1 MSVVF
6 DRKKNATKRGKGKI
20 ELYVY
25 LSRTE
30 KKYLTI
36 CEATPSNWK
45 AVVETNK
52 VQEFVKK
59 AEDII
64 NAMEILG
71 EDMNIETFNQHFNNL
86 KGESESNDQ
95 NFYNGYDQERSFTD
109 FMEDC
114 INEEDLAAGTRK
126 NKRCML
132 KKLREFGGMEKFKD
146 LTPANVIKW
155 DRFLH
160 DGTRTDN
167 TIFGIHKKIHEY
179 TKRLKDSEMIEKDP
193 YAYVNFPKG
202 RCKERKP
209 LNEDELL
216 KIRQLVLS
224 PKLDRVRDLFVFS
237 AYTGLSFI
245 DVMDFNFDKDTI
257 YQNGMYYI
265 EGNRIKTGSCFY
277 TPILNPAM
285 EVLKKYDNKLPHIS
299 NQKANDYLHLIE
311 EKAELKKPLT
321 FHVARHS
328 FATLALSHDVPIED
342 VAKMLGHHDIK
353 TTQIYAK
360 ILHTSIERHSVELGH
375 QII

>member
-1 MSVVF
+1 
-6 DRKKNATKRGKGKI
+6 
-20 ELYVY
+20 
-25 LSRTE
+25 
-30 KKYLTI
+30 
-36 CEATPSNWK
+36 
-45 AVVETNK
+45 
-52 VQEFVKK
+52 
-59 AEDII
+59 
-64 NAMEILG
+64 
-71 EDMNIETFNQHFNNL
+71 
-86 KGESESNDQ
+86 
-95 NFYNGYDQERSFTD
+95 
-109 FMEDC
+109 
-114 INEEDLAAGTRK
+114 
-126 NKRCML
+126 ML